1 MKNTILENENKIIK
15 IIFKI
20 YEICFKNRVFFWKVI
35 VGYKM
40 KIKRVIK
47 ALKIEKMIIMKYV

>member
-40 KIKRVIK
+40 KIKRVIT